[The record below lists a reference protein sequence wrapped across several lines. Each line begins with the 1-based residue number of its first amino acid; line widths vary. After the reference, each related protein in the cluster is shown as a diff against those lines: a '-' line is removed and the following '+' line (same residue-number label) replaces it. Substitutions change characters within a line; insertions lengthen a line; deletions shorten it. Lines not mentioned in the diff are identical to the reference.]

1 MALSVFSFEECNPPS
16 DFIQLAYNVSSPN
29 SLDTSTVFNTYSTN
43 GTSLSLGSSL
53 TQPTECGSGMDIVF
67 MVDYTGS
74 MSGAISNVK
83 TGITNI
89 LSTIATE
96 SLDNF
101 RVGLC
106 IFDEYKGSVTSPS
119 LYGTNINYTSLP
131 ASQKVT
137 INGIGHTQFIT
148 CMHPMGGVGD
158 TSVFQTQ
165 LNKLAAALPLG
176 NGDDAP
182 EPGGLGVYEVIQ
194 NGIAGGFRED
204 AIKVIILIT
213 DDVPGG
219 NDDFADPTDT
229 TYFANTLIP
238 LADSLNIQTLVQSTK
253 AYNTTYNNYYALAT
267 GTTPIG
273 RYDQVSFATSG
284 WINTGLIA
292 GIQSLCGSSYTATCD
307 CAPSGWYHED
317 GSSYAFY
324 FDATTCEITNQYN
337 FPPSYGFG
345 SPPPDVG
352 ESGETVVFQVE
363 TTYVPAG
370 TKLYYTLD
378 SGSGKV
384 SANDFVGGV
393 NSGMLSIDA
402 NGRGSFQFTTLQ
414 DNITE
419 GPESI
424 FAKLRTGSISGTI
437 VATADRVIIY
447 DTSLTPTA
455 TPNPPTPTPTVYQ
468 LYSEVPF
475 GNGGKSTDPCGD
487 TTYGIWTQDTSV
499 TIGLQIGDSLYSN
512 ASLTPFVGNNL
523 WYGIGD
529 YFGGAATRKV
539 RISDTGIISN
549 IASCYIAPTATPT
562 PTATPIPPTPIPPT
576 ATPVPAPTAI
586 PTGTCENV
594 WVNHTEV
601 DSVRYGLQWRT
612 PDGSYR
618 TVRFSNML
626 GTADYWYSGVSGTAY
641 SVCSTVSPNVY
652 DFDNNALVMMDRGFY
667 VLAQGG
673 TCEGVYCVPP
683 SQTPTSTP
691 VPAPTSTPVPAP
703 TATPYVYLPPTATP
717 FPDPTPFPTAIPAT
731 VYKYLMDPCDGT
743 SEYVVA
749 ESQTGAKSIGSVWN
763 LTGSTWSSQSY
774 TIIATSSSFRETY
787 ISDAG
792 TCGGGGIDPKCL
804 LEGTMVKLANGT
816 QVAIETLEVGQELY
830 SMIVG
835 NMPDSDDSTV
845 LSNWSQSNPTVS
857 NTTATIV
864 SVEPST
870 VTSVWNFNNDLLISS
885 EHHLHII
892 KRSGNWIIKKANEI
906 LIGDILMSETGSEI
920 VITSM
925 VEMTGTYTVYKLDI
939 ETNDIF
945 VANGII
951 THNAKIAPQP

>member
-67 MVDYTGS
+67 MVDYTSS

-106 IFDEYKGSVTSPS
+106 IFDEYNGSVTSPS
-119 LYGTNINYTSLP
+119 LYGTNTNYTSLP

-137 INGIGHTQFIT
+137 INGVGHTQFIT

-176 NGDDAP
+176 DGAGPP

-213 DDVPGG
+213 DNTPGG
-219 NDDFADPTDT
+219 NDDLATATDT
-229 TYFANTLIP
+229 AYFANTLIP

-253 AYNTTYNNYYALAT
+253 AYNTAYNNYYMLAT

-307 CAPSGWYHED
+307 TAPSGWYHED

-324 FDATTCEITNQYN
+324 FDATTGEITNQYN

-345 SPPPDVG
+345 SPPPNVG

-393 NSGMLSIDA
+393 NSGMISIDA
-402 NGRGSFQFTTLQ
+402 NGRGSFQFTTLE
-414 DNITE
+414 DHITE

-437 VATADRVIIY
+437 VATADPVIIY

-455 TPNPPTPTPTVYQ
+455 TPNPPTVYQ

-529 YFGGAATRKV
+529 YFGGVASKKV
-539 RISDTGIISN
+539 QISVGGIILN
-549 IASCYIAPTATPT
+549 ITSCYIAPTATPVPD
-562 PTATPIPPTPIPPT
+562 PTATEVIPT
-576 ATPVPAPTAI
+576 ATPVPDPTAI
-586 PTGTCENV
+586 PIATCENV

-612 PDGSYR
+612 LDGSYQ

-626 GTADYWYSGVSGTAY
+626 GTDDYWYNGASGTAY
-641 SVCSTVSPNVY
+641 SVCSTVGPNVF
-652 DFDNNALVMMDRGFY
+652 DFDNNALVTMDSGFY
-667 VLAQGG
+667 VLAQGDK
-673 TCEGVYCVPP
+673 CEGVYCEPP
-683 SQTPTSTP
+683 SQT
-691 VPAPTSTPVPAP
+691 P

-717 FPDPTPFPTAIPAT
+717 FPDPTPVP
-731 VYKYLMDPCDGT
+731 VYKYLMEPCDGV

-749 ESQTGAKSIGSVWN
+749 QSETGAKSIGSVWN
-763 LTGSTWSSQSY
+763 LIGSAWSSQSY
-774 TIIATSSSFRETY
+774 TIIATSSEPRETF

-792 TCGGGGIDPKCL
+792 ICEGDFDPHCL

-864 SVEPST
+864 SVKPST

-906 LIGDILMSETGSEI
+906 LIGDILMSEAGSEI

-945 VANGII
+945 VAYGII
-951 THNAKIAPQP
+951 THNAKMEPEP